1 MAQLEER
8 FQNKM
13 GGVAQRIKQLDAEE
27 AQWAASLRER
37 EELKELI
44 VELEQLIVTQKEQ
57 QQGLVEAMASGDEQA
72 P

>member
-13 GGVAQRIKQLDAEE
+13 GGVAQRIKELDAEE

-37 EELKELI
+37 EELNELI
-44 VELEQLIVTQKEQ
+44 
-57 QQGLVEAMASGDEQA
+57 
-72 P
+72 